1 MKKNSVIAK
10 VAAIAAL
17 NPSGFTV
24 DAATLQ
30 PVTAGYAVAMKQTQ
44 NSFGT
49 EGLAKVANTIEELQA
64 DAAKIGLNIDGRL
77 AFGGWYDSESGLYYY
92 DATLIFPENWKKEAI
107 EAGRANEQIAIF
119 DLSNLEEIRL

>member
-1 MKKNSVIAK
+1 MKKNLVIAK

-64 DAAKIGLNIDGRL
+64 SGNLNGRIL
-77 AFGGWYDSESGLYYY
+77 AFGGWYDSESGLFYY
-92 DATLIFPENWKKEAI
+92 DATVIYQDREKAI

-119 DLSNLEEIRL
+119 DLSNLGEIRL

>member
-1 MKKNSVIAK
+1 MKKNLVLSS
-10 VAAIAAL
+10 VAAIAAI
-17 NPSGFTV
+17 NPDGFTV
-24 DAATLQ
+24 NAATLQ

-64 DAAKIGLNIDGRL
+64 SGNLNGRIL
-77 AFGGWYDSESGLYYY
+77 AFGGWYDSESGLFYY
-92 DATLIFPENWKKEAI
+92 DATVIYQDREKAI

>member
-49 EGLAKVANTIEELQA
+49 EGLKKVANTIEELQA

-77 AFGGWYDSESGLYYY
+77 AFGGWYDLESGLYYY
-92 DATLIFPENWKKEAI
+92 DATVIYQDREKAI

-119 DLSNLEEIRL
+119 NLSNLEEIRL

>member
-1 MKKNSVIAK
+1 MKKNLVIAK

-49 EGLAKVANTIEELQA
+49 EGLAKVANTIEEIQA
-64 DAAKIGLNIDGRL
+64 SGNLNGRIL
-77 AFGGWYDSESGLYYY
+77 AFGGWYDSESGLFYY
-92 DATLIFPENWKKEAI
+92 DATVIYQDREKAI

>member
-64 DAAKIGLNIDGRL
+64 SDNLNGRIL
-77 AFGGWYDSESGLYYY
+77 AFGGWYDSESGLFYY
-92 DATLIFPENWKKEAI
+92 DATVIYQDREKAI